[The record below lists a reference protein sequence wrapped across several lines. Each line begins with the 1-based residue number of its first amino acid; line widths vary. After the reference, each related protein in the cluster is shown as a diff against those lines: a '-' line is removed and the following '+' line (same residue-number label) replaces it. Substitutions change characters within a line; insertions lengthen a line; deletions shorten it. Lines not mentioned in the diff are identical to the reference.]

1 MSKAKRTKS
10 PNADLV
16 EAARSHRDQILMFH
30 DQRGGTQPV
39 ILLDFQRLRL
49 RSYPFKEYKATVRRN
64 RRRCWTRNTRR
75 PLRRTKSLSSCGIAR
90 PGGLR
95 RSSFVASDA
104 GALGGCRAGLG
115 LADCGVGDDSTL
127 SRFPPGAQP

>member
-1 MSKAKRTKS
+1 MSKTRRTRS

-49 RSYPFKEYKATVRRN
+49 RSYPFEEYKATV
-64 RRRCWTRNTRR
+64 CA
-75 PLRRTKSLSSCGIAR
+75 GIA
-90 PGGLR
+90 G
-95 RSSFVASDA
+95 DA
-104 GALGGCRAGLG
+104 GRGIREGHREEQSPRR
-115 LADCGVGDDSTL
+115 GVG
-127 SRFPPGAQP
+127 

>member
-16 EAARSHRDQILMFH
+16 AAARSHSDQIVTFH

-49 RSYPFKEYKATVRRN
+49 RSYPFKEYKAKVRPASQVKLDEEYEKAIAKN
-64 RRRCWTRNTRR
+64 RILVVVWDRATRR
-75 PLRRTKSLSSCGIAR
+75 LATIKLRRE
-90 PGGLR
+90 
-95 RSSFVASDA
+95 
-104 GALGGCRAGLG
+104 
-115 LADCGVGDDSTL
+115 
-127 SRFPPGAQP
+127 